1 MPWMVAG
8 GLAAA
13 GATSSFAGAKGQKGG
28 GMKPAYHPLQKPFVG
43 ASQALI
49 PQYLMMLGGRMPWWM
64 QLQQNQLASQAQQ
77 QYGANTQQYLRT
89 MGQAGQ
95 GGSGRMGSNLKG
107 MSDSMMASLI
117 QAANQSRL
125 AGQMQAMQG
134 MQEWS
139 RISPGQKS
147 EPERTDPGMA
157 ALQGGMGG
165 LGAGLGMPAK
175 PKTPSPTVGGIPPYR
190 QGQAPIPLQNQ
201 GQQGARNF
209 LQQQT
214 GAVTGMNKW
223 MPNFPMNFG
232 G

>member
-1 MPWMVAG
+1 
-8 GLAAA
+8 
-13 GATSSFAGAKGQKGG
+13 
-28 GMKPAYHPLQKPFVG
+28 MKPAYHPLQKPFVG

-165 LGAGLGMPAK
+165 LGAGLGMPAGGAK
-175 PKTPSPTVGGIPPYR
+175 PSGGATAANMGSNMYMSPSTGNAVQRPGS
-190 QGQAPIPLQNQ
+190 GQPSLAGNQ
-201 GQQGARNF
+201 KRMDLFQKNWGF
-209 LQQQT
+209 
-214 GAVTGMNKW
+214 VE
-223 MPNFPMNFG
+223 
-232 G
+232 